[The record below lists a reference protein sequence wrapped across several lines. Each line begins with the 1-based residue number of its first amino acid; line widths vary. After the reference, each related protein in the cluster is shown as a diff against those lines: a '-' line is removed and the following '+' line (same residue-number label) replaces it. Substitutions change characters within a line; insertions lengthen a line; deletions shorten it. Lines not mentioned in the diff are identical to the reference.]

1 VGVQV
6 RVGEE
11 VCAER
16 AAVGRAIE
24 ALWSLAATG
33 LKPGGRLVYLHP
45 VWRPNTRDAPQPTA
59 TPQIG
64 TQGAQGPGPHKP
76 GSMAITQ
83 GACYTVVV
91 EPLPVCPVS
100 VTHDGL
106 VGGTRGIP
114 CEAPDVS
121 CGGGSTLI
129 ETGNPPHV

>member
-1 VGVQV
+1 MGVQV

-45 VWRPNTRDAPQPTA
+45 VWRPNTRDAPQPIA
-59 TPQIG
+59 TPQG
-64 TQGAQGPGPHKP
+64 TQGGPGQGPQKP

-83 GACYTVVV
+83 GTCYTMVF
-91 EPLPVCPVS
+91 EPRPVCPVL
-100 VTHDGL
+100 VTHDELG
-106 VGGTRGIP
+106 GGTKGIR
-114 CEAPDVS
+114 CEAPNVS
-121 CGGGSTLI
+121 CVEAL
-129 ETGNPPHV
+129 P